1 MGAAATG
8 VLVPV
13 GVSSWKSTFLQRK
26 FSKTWGKHCRW
37 INSFCF
43 FCSAGRVEPS
53 PGSKLRFQPPGKFR
67 CSAVFFDSLVYIQLS
82 RSGWPWGLIV
92 FVGIVL
98 KRFGFFAEAWTW
110 LLWDS
115 CHVERL
121 WFGAPSKGPGLS
133 HFGRSSVGQI
143 GYRFGWSKDRSRLE
157 SFLGLKPL
165 KEAHERFSRLFNT
178 SKMTRCRCS
187 ADMLRPSERKNHS
200 LPMESLS
207 IASGVL
213 ISTPHMIMWQSRTT
227 NPAEMCLKMLACCT
241 RHTSAALSL
250 MSVMWVWPCLFKN
263 DFTYLP
269 DSASPEFVLLWPHC
283 ELI

>member
-98 KRFGFFAEAWTW
+98 KRFGFFALGSLNLAPVR
-110 LLWDS
+110 LLPCGTPLVWS
-115 CHVERL
+115 A
-121 WFGAPSKGPGLS
+121 FKGS
-133 HFGRSSVGQI
+133 WSESF
-143 GYRFGWSKDRSRLE
+143 WSKFCRADWI
-157 SFLGLKPL
+157 SFW
-165 KEAHERFSRLFNT
+165 
-178 SKMTRCRCS
+178 M
-187 ADMLRPSERKNHS
+187 
-200 LPMESLS
+200 
-207 IASGVL
+207 V
-213 ISTPHMIMWQSRTT
+213 
-227 NPAEMCLKMLACCT
+227 
-241 RHTSAALSL
+241 
-250 MSVMWVWPCLFKN
+250 
-263 DFTYLP
+263 
-269 DSASPEFVLLWPHC
+269 
-283 ELI
+283 